1 MRKLILL
8 LSLLS
13 ALVLPLCAADSLLLA
28 GGDAA
33 SVRLYSP
40 YGQALD
46 PLSAID
52 ADGYIIQVQDTDAV
66 FTSAFGD
73 IAVSPDSLVAV
84 TGFNYDSPSIYLLDG
99 QIQVTTDSL
108 SNLTIFTS
116 SASYTISGPGEYIF
130 VYTDSADI
138 AINNSASNVAVYD
151 ALRRASSTIRP
162 YHYSNLL
169 ENQLDLPL
177 LSLTETDGSTVSGS
191 YSFRGLSLDYSFTT
205 EGSGY
210 VSYPSGLVSE
220 SNVGSFF
227 LSFASDSGLAGLDSV
242 VYTWQ
247 DGRIDFTYPSSYTAD
262 EISAVVTD
270 FLIYLDNYLSGI
282 FTPPA
287 PEFAAPVTTVE
298 AQQNETE
305 AGGTQ
310 TQAAQPETETPADS
324 NVPVPPAPFMVR
336 PWVTVQDQE
345 PAEITLSR

>member
-28 GGDAA
+28 EGDAA

-46 PLSAID
+46 PLSPID
-52 ADGYIIQVQDTDAV
+52 SDGYIIQVQDTDAV

-73 IAVSPDSLVAV
+73 IAVSPDSLAAV
-84 TGFNYDSPSIYLLDG
+84 TGFNYESPSIYLLDG
-99 QIQVTTDSL
+99 QIQITTDSL

-138 AINNSASNVAVYD
+138 AINNSAYNVAVYD

-177 LSLTETDGSTVSGS
+177 LSMTETDGSTVAGS

-210 VSYPSGLVSE
+210 VNYPSGLVSR
-220 SNVGSFF
+220 SDVDYFF
-227 LSFASDSGLAGLDSV
+227 LSFASDSGLAGLDTV

-262 EISAVVTD
+262 EISAAVTD

-282 FTPPA
+282 FTPLA
-287 PEFAAPVTTVE
+287 PEFAEPVTTIE
-298 AQQNETE
+298 AQQSEPE
-305 AGGTQ
+305 AES
-310 TQAAQPETETPADS
+310 TQAPEQEAEAPSDS
-324 NVPVPPAPFMVR
+324 SGPVPPAPFMVR